1 MIRTNNLPHQSKDEE
16 ILVLLRRDIVVLL
29 FIIFKY
35 LALSLFP
42 IVVYLF
48 VRYFYNEVLQDSAWR
63 SILAL
68 GGLIYYMFIWVF
80 FYKEF
85 LDYYL
90 DVWIVTNHRIL
101 SIELQ
106 GFFNRSVSEHKL
118 FRIQDVTTEQKG
130 FLAHIFNYGEVYIQT
145 AGTQQRF
152 IFEQVPDP
160 NKVSRQIVQLIEWHK
175 KAYPRDV

>member
-1 MIRTNNLPHQSKDEE
+1 MIKIDQLPHRRHDEE
-16 ILVLLRRDIVVLL
+16 VLVTVRRDVIVMVYRVIKYALLSLLPIAMYL
-29 FIIFKY
+29 FIK
-35 LALSLFP
+35 
-42 IVVYLF
+42 
-48 VRYFYNEVLQDSAWR
+48 YFYAGLLTDAIIR
-63 SILAL
+63 PILAL
-68 GGLIYYMFIWVF
+68 AGLTYYMFIWVF
-80 FYKEF
+80 FYREF

-90 DVWIVTNHRIL
+90 DVWMVTNHRIL

-106 GFFNRSVSEHKL
+106 GFFNRVISEHKL

-130 FLAHIFNYGEVYIQT
+130 FLANIFNYGEVYIQT

-175 KAYPRDV
+175 KAYPDDA